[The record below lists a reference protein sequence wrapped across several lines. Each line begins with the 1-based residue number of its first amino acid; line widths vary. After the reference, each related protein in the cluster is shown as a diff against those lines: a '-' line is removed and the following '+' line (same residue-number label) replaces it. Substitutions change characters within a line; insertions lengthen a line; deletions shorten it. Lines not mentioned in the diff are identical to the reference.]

1 MEPETALQA
10 TMVLSVLLFFKNF
23 ISNLGLGGAKLTA
36 GTRPAEDF
44 YQQTPDPK
52 DEEKAEARLKRS
64 QGIVNNDLEN
74 IPVGLVITWASLFA
88 IWFGTDNDVR
98 ERQALAHVILF
109 SLFVLARALHTVF
122 YTLALS
128 FPRTTVWT
136 LGLLSV
142 IGIGINGCVATFF
155 VKTQDYS

>member
-1 MEPETALQA
+1 M
-10 TMVLSVLLFFKNF
+10 LLFFKNL
-23 ISNLGLGGAKLTA
+23 ISNLGLGGAKLEA
-36 GTRPAEDF
+36 GTRAPEDF
-44 YQQTPDPK
+44 YQKQEIS
-52 DEEKAEARLKRS
+52 DEEEAEARLKRS
-64 QGIVNNDLEN
+64 QGTVNNDLEN
-74 IPVGLVITWASLFA
+74 IPVGLVITWASLFT

-109 SLFVLARALHTVF
+109 SLFVVARALHTVF
-122 YTLALS
+122 YTLAFS